1 MPNNVFVIGH
11 KNPDTDSICAA
22 IAYAHLKNTITESDT
37 YIAKKAGSLNEE
49 TRYVLQRFNI
59 PEPETVSDV
68 GAQLMD
74 IEYRRLEGVDG
85 HISLKKAWEIMLNR
99 DVVTLP
105 VIAKTGKLEGVI
117 VNGDIAYSYMDVYDN
132 NILSRARTQYSNII
146 STLNGNLVTGNSHAY
161 FVKGA
166 VVIASNNREDLKE
179 DINRDDLAIVGN
191 ITERQLICIEAGC
204 SCLVVCGAS
213 SVDDSVV
220 AAAEEHQCVLITT
233 EYDTFTVAR
242 LIHQSMPIR
251 QFMKTDDIISFELD
265 DYVDDVRDIMKTV
278 RHRDFP
284 ILDENRHY
292 VGMVSR
298 RLLLNMQKK
307 RVILVDH
314 NEKSQAVDGIEQ
326 AEVLEIIDHHRLGSL
341 ETVSPILFRNQPL
354 GSTATIV
361 SLMYDERNIDIP
373 KDIAGILCSAILSDT
388 LMFRSPTCTP
398 VDERQARKLADIAG
412 VDVKELATSMFEA
425 GSDFKDRTA
434 DQIFHQD
441 YKIFTSG
448 DIKFGVAQVSSI
460 SKSQLNSIKKDLQD
474 YMNTVLNNDSELNA
488 IFVMLTDILEE
499 STELLFVGGEADKI
513 IADAFRM
520 PVAAESYLLKGVV
533 SRKKQLI
540 PAIMESLQE

>member
-1 MPNNVFVIGH
+1 MPNSVFIIGH

-22 IAYAHLKNTITESDT
+22 IAYANLKNATSTGDT
-37 YIAKKAGSLNEE
+37 YIPKKAGPLNKE
-49 TRYVLQRFNI
+49 TKYVLERFNV

-85 HISLKKAWEIMLNR
+85 HISLKRAWELMLER

-105 VIAKTGKLEGVI
+105 VVNKTGKLEGVI

-146 STLNGNLVTGNSHAY
+146 STLNGKLITGNPHAY
-161 FVKGA
+161 FVRGS
-166 VVIASNNREDLKE
+166 VVIASNNRDALSE
-179 DINRDDLAIVGN
+179 DIHRDDLAIVGN
-191 ITERQLICIEAGC
+191 ITARQLICIEAGC
-204 SCLVVCGAS
+204 SCLVVCGAT
-213 SVDDSVV
+213 SVDPQVEALANEYQV
-220 AAAEEHQCVLITT
+220 VLITT

-251 QFMKTDDIISFELD
+251 QFMKKEDIVSFELD
-265 DYVDDVRDIMKTV
+265 EYVDDVRDVMKSV

-284 ILDENRHY
+284 ILDENRRY
-292 VGMVSR
+292 IGMVSR

-307 RVILVDH
+307 KVILVDH
-314 NEKSQAVDGIEQ
+314 NEKSQAVDGIDQ
-326 AEVLEIIDHHRLGSL
+326 ADVLEIIDHHRLGSL

-354 GSTATIV
+354 GSTATIIT
-361 SLMYDERNIDIP
+361 LMYKERNVEIP

-398 VDERQARKLADIAG
+398 VDEKLCRELADYIG
-412 VDVKELATSMFEA
+412 VDVTELATSMFEA
-425 GSDFKDRTA
+425 GSDFNDRTA

-441 YKIFTSG
+441 YKVFASG
-448 DIKFGVAQVSSI
+448 DTKFGVAQVSSI
-460 SKSQLNSIKKDLQD
+460 SRSQLNSIKNDLKI
-474 YMNTVLNNDSELNA
+474 YMNTMLAQSDLNA
-488 IFVMLTDILEE
+488 IYVMLTDILNE

-520 PVAAESYLLKGVV
+520 PVAADSYILDGVV

-540 PAIMESLQE
+540 PPIMESLQE

>member
-1 MPNNVFVIGH
+1 MPNKVYIIGH

-22 IAYAHLKNTITESDT
+22 IAYAHLKNVLSTDVE
-37 YIAKKAGSLNEE
+37 YIPKKAGSLNEE
-49 TRYVLQRFNI
+49 TRYVLERFNI
-59 PEPETVSDV
+59 AEPETVTDV

-85 HISLKKAWEIMLNR
+85 HISLKKAWELMLER

-105 VIAKTGKLEGVI
+105 VIGKTGKLEGVI

-132 NILSRARTQYSNII
+132 NILSRARTQYSNIVK
-146 STLNGNLVTGNSHAY
+146 TLNGTLVTGNSHAY
-161 FVKGA
+161 FVKGG
-166 VVIASNNREDLKE
+166 VVIASSNREDLKE
-179 DINRDDLAIVGN
+179 DICRDDLAIVGN

-213 SVDDSVV
+213 SVDERVV
-220 AAAEEHQCVLITT
+220 TAAEEHQCVLITT

-242 LIHQSMPIR
+242 LIHQSMPVR
-251 QFMKTDDIISFELD
+251 QFMRTEDIVSFELD

-298 RLLLNMQKK
+298 RMLLNMQKK

-314 NEKSQAVDGIEQ
+314 NEKSQAVDGIDQ

-361 SLMYDERNIDIP
+361 SLMYDERHVEIP
-373 KDIAGILCSAILSDT
+373 KHIAGILCSAILSDT

-398 VDERQARKLADIAG
+398 TDERQAKKLAEIAG
-412 VDVKELATSMFEA
+412 VEILELATSMFEA
-425 GSDFKDRTA
+425 GSDFKDRTP

-441 YKIFTSG
+441 YKVFTSG
-448 DIKFGVAQVSSI
+448 DIQFGVAQVSSI
-460 SKSQLNSIKKDLQD
+460 SKGQLNSIKDD
-474 YMNTVLNNDSELNA
+474 IRAYMDTVLASSDLNA
-488 IFVMLTDILEE
+488 VFVMLTDILEE